1 MTGILLN
8 KKSLDKKNLD
18 EKNLDEKK
26 LDTENNKIEFKSR
39 GIKI

>member
-8 KKSLDKKNLD
+8 KKR
-18 EKNLDEKK
+18 LDEKK

>member
-8 KKSLDKKNLD
+8 KKRLDK
-18 EKNLDEKK
+18 KNLDEKK

>member
-8 KKSLDKKNLD
+8 KKRLDK
-18 EKNLDEKK
+18 KNLDEKK

-39 GIKI
+39 GIKIWIV